1 MTIISKELERL
12 RKIIDKYLKESINIK
27 GEHQKEIFDAME
39 YSLFTGGKRLRPI
52 FAIKVYEIFNPNIE
66 NILPYAAA
74 IEMIHTYSLIHDD
87 LPSMDNDDYRRG
99 KLTNHR
105 VFGEAMAILA
115 GDGLL
120 NLAFETMLKD
130 ALKEEEGI
138 GYQQKIE
145 VMYEIAKC
153 AGVEGMIGGQVV
165 DLFSNNSEMTRDK
178 LLFMYQSKTAA
189 LFQASVLSGAILGGA
204 SPSEVKTLRE
214 YAQVLGL
221 SYQLQDDLLDIE
233 EDESINKFTYL
244 SFYDKDKAEEEIKR
258 LCKES
263 FDLLDK
269 LDGRDTQFLKE
280 LTELLVNRKK

>member
-1 MTIISKELERL
+1 MIIIAKELERL

-105 VFGEAMAILA
+105 VFGEVMAILA

-130 ALKEEEGI
+130 ALKEDEGI
-138 GYQQKIE
+138 GYQQKVE

-165 DLFSNNSEMTRDK
+165 DLFSNEGEMTRDK
-178 LLFMYQSKTAA
+178 LLFMYQAKTAA

-204 SPSEVKTLRE
+204 SPREVKILRE

-244 SFYDKDKAEEEIKR
+244 SFYDKDKAEEDIER

>member
-1 MTIISKELERL
+1 MIIIAKELERL

-165 DLFSNNSEMTRDK
+165 DLFSNEGEMTRDK
-178 LLFMYQSKTAA
+178 LLFMYQAKTAA

-204 SPSEVKTLRE
+204 SPREVKILRE

-244 SFYDKDKAEEEIKR
+244 SFYDKDKAEEDIER

>member
-12 RKIIDKYLKESINIK
+12 RKIIDKYLKEIINIK
-27 GEHQKEIFDAME
+27 GENQKEIFDAME

-130 ALKEEEGI
+130 ALKEDEGI
-138 GYQQKIE
+138 GYQQKVE

-165 DLFSNNSEMTRDK
+165 DLFSNEGEMTRDK
-178 LLFMYQSKTAA
+178 LLFMYQAKTAA

-204 SPSEVKTLRE
+204 SPREVKILRE

-244 SFYDKDKAEEEIKR
+244 SFYDKDKAEEDIER